1 MPDCVNFL
9 LPASSILEESRCHS
23 AKRSY
28 TANIVLTVGNKG
40 WAETGNHSAA
50 GEAGE
55 IVISGRLF
63 GLIARIFGAI
73 SFLLGLALAALF
85 SINLLHHHYGF
96 YGINLL
102 ILVPLLAG
110 LILSLVV
117 LFTLGPYK
125 QSLRSSFVGQKGIVK
140 HVFKSGQVRIVVEGY
155 AYIAVPQEPVS
166 RGDTV
171 EIVAVESSMHYDL
184 SVRKV

>member
-1 MPDCVNFL
+1 MHVNLWLF
-9 LPASSILEESRCHS
+9 
-23 AKRSY
+23 AKRNN
-28 TANIVLTVGNKG
+28 TAFIVLKIGSEG

-55 IVISGRLF
+55 NVISGRLF
-63 GLIARIFGAI
+63 GLIVRIFGAI
-73 SFLLGLALAALF
+73 GFLLVLALAALF

-110 LILSLVV
+110 LILSLAV
-117 LFTLGPYK
+117 LFTLGTYK
-125 QSLRSSFVGQKGIVK
+125 QSLRSSFVGSKGVVK
-140 HVFKSGQVRIVVEGY
+140 HVFKSGQVRIVVEGFG
-155 AYIAVPQEPVS
+155 YIATPQGPVS